1 MQLHR
6 SNMIEIEVTSHQ
18 QVHEIATERL
28 GKVAHEITSD
38 AGFNSGFIDI
48 SVVDDVMIHEVNRRW
63 LQHDYPTDV
72 LSFVFDRNNNR
83 LEGEVLA
90 SVETAAT
97 KAPDYGWS
105 IEDELF
111 LYVIHG
117 VLHLIGCDDKSPEQE
132 MEMRQEERR
141 FLARNGLDNSDR

>member
-1 MQLHR
+1 
-6 SNMIEIEVTSHQ
+6 MIEIEVTSHQ
-18 QVHEIATERL
+18 QIHGIATERL

-48 SVVDDVMIHEVNRRW
+48 SVVDDVMIHEINRRW

-83 LEGEVLA
+83 LEGEIIV
-90 SVETAAT
+90 SVETAT
-97 KAPDYGWS
+97 TMAPDYGWS

-132 MEMRQEERR
+132 KEMRRQERR
-141 FLARNGLDNSDR
+141 FLAKYGLNNSNR

>member
-1 MQLHR
+1 
-6 SNMIEIEVTSHQ
+6 MIEIEVTSHQ
-18 QVHEIATERL
+18 QMHGIATERL

-38 AGFNSGFIDI
+38 AGFNTGFIDI

-72 LSFVFDRNNNR
+72 LSFVFDRSNNR
-83 LEGEVLA
+83 LEGEIIV

-97 KAPDYGWS
+97 KVADYGWS

-132 MEMRQEERR
+132 KEMRRQERR
-141 FLARNGLDNSDR
+141 FLARYGLDNTDR

>member
-1 MQLHR
+1 MHTL
-6 SNMIEIEVTSHQ
+6 
-18 QVHEIATERL
+18 
-28 GKVAHEITSD
+28 
-38 AGFNSGFIDI
+38 NSGFIDI
-48 SVVDDVMIHEVNRRW
+48 SVVDDVMIHEINRRW

-83 LEGEVLA
+83 LEGEIIV
-90 SVETAAT
+90 SVETAT
-97 KAPDYGWS
+97 TMAPDYGWS

-132 MEMRQEERR
+132 KEMRRQERR
-141 FLARNGLDNSDR
+141 FLAKYGLNNSNR